1 MKIKNFD
8 NFLKNLRN
16 ISFKNI
22 NGNLYKNLVSI
33 TKKFPDAISHKKNFF
48 VFSFL
53 FIIIASLTF
62 AYNSNVKQ
70 KRLEEI
76 NSFLSNN
83 QTVLLKNYLLN
94 QLKSP
99 YLEYDYVVQNN
110 DTVES
115 ILRKFSVKNSEINL
129 IVKEIKKK
137 QLSNIIP
144 SQKMRFVLKR
154 TKNKKDM
161 EVLKI
166 HYPLSKTTF
175 VNIDKRQGGLEV
187 KKNITQLFKKTVV
200 VEGSINNNLYS
211 SATKAGIEPNIIVEF
226 ARIFGFEVDFQRD
239 IRRGDK
245 FELMYER
252 FLDERN
258 KNIKTGKILYAY
270 LDVNNQKIKL
280 YRFGKKND
288 YDFYDDK
295 GKSIR
300 KALMKTPINGA
311 SLSSPFGNRKH
322 PILGFTKHHNGTDF
336 AAPTGTPIMASG
348 NGTVI
353 KAGWCGNGGNC
364 VRIRHNSAYTTGY
377 GHMSKIATRTGRR
390 VRQGQII
397 GYVGNTGMSTGP
409 HLHYTVKFNG
419 KFINS
424 QRLKLPSGKILK
436 GEERKLFEIERIKLD
451 VKVAELRNW
460 FYLFKLFV
468 SWTFFEFSSILFF
481 VFSSPTSDS
490 ILEKWSECCM

>member
-1 MKIKNFD
+1 MKIKNFH
-8 NFLKNLRN
+8 NLLEN
-16 ISFKNI
+16 LSNNSFKNLS
-22 NGNLYKNLVSI
+22 NNLYKSLIKIS
-33 TKKFPDAISHKKNFF
+33 KKFPSVISHKKNFF

-53 FIIIASLTF
+53 FMIVASITF
-62 AYNSNVKQ
+62 SYNTSIKQ

-76 NSFLSNN
+76 DSFLSNN

-99 YLEYDYVVQNN
+99 YLEYEYVVKNN

-115 ILRKFSVKNSEINL
+115 ILKKFSVKNSEINL
-129 IVKEIKKK
+129 IVEEIKKK
-137 QLSNIIP
+137 ELSNIIP
-144 SQKMRFVLKR
+144 EQKIKFVLKR

-166 HYPLSKTTF
+166 QYPLSKTTF
-175 VNIDKRQGGLEV
+175 VNIDKRQGELQV

-200 VEGSINNNLYS
+200 VEGNINNNLYS

-239 IRRGDK
+239 IRRGDE

-252 FLDERN
+252 FLDDRN
-258 KNIKTGKILYAY
+258 KKVKTGKILYAY
-270 LDVNNQKIKL
+270 LNVNNQKIKL
-280 YRFGKKND
+280 YRFGKKNN
-288 YDFYDDK
+288 YDFYDEK
-295 GKSIR
+295 GRSIK

-311 SLSSPFGNRKH
+311 RLSSPFGKRKH

-336 AAPTGTPIMASG
+336 AAPIGTPIMASG
-348 NGTVI
+348 DGTVI

-364 VRIRHNSAYTTGY
+364 VRIRHNSSYKTGY
-377 GHMSKIATRTGRR
+377 GHLSKFATKKGRR

-409 HLHYTVKFNG
+409 HLHYTVSYNG

-424 QRLKLPSGKILK
+424 QKLKLPSGKILK
-436 GEERKLFEIERIKLD
+436 GEERKSFEIERIKID
-451 VKVAELRNW
+451 VRVAELRN
-460 FYLFKLFV
+460 
-468 SWTFFEFSSILFF
+468 
-481 VFSSPTSDS
+481 
-490 ILEKWSECCM
+490 